1 MIETVS
7 QCYLRMSIEITS
19 TAGVCLSW
27 NVWPSSRIEAIRI
40 VLPVAALYTLLKICQ
55 DLPPV
60 LYTPPSNT
68 LRDVTMMRQMATIV
82 NATSPDDKKVCVFI
96 YIYVYI
102 NFNFFFSIY
111 YVVVMYFRFV
121 LPVLSCSLHRSQII

>member
-40 VLPVAALYTLLKICQ
+40 VLPVTALYTLLKICQ

-82 NATSPDDKKVCVFI
+82 NAASPDDKKVCVFI

-111 YVVVMYFRFV
+111 YVVVMYFCFV